1 MAKGNMLLGLSRGS
15 VGDLTFYRRNAQ
27 QITRVRVR
35 KVKNPQTNAQ
45 MIQRTINRTAVAAY
59 GVLKE
64 ICNHSFEGV
73 SYGANSY
80 SEFLR
85 INMNILR
92 VMAAEDGENTKSYLP
107 KGFNGLVA
115 MPFQVSSGSLSFH
128 APEYRDN
135 LLKWSKIVPVA
146 EPANMT
152 YADFASYIGAQQGDQ
167 VTFVAV
173 RTSLSAGVDEPFGA
187 ESVVARVI
195 LEPRNGEFAETAFLA
210 RIGEETNQFA
220 VNDPNLRNEGRVVF
234 AFESP
239 SGTGQSLSVGVYDD
253 ASEVPSMAG
262 CAILSRQ
269 SPSGDWLRSKA
280 ILGYDDT
287 FRENGYTL
295 RAASLVS
302 GVDIP
307 VTSDWYLNNAV
318 V

>member
-27 QITRVRVR
+27 QIARVRVR

-64 ICNHSFEGV
+64 ICNHSFEGI
-73 SYGANSY
+73 SYGAKSY

-85 INMNILR
+85 INMNMLR
-92 VMAAEDGENTKSYLP
+92 VMAAENGENTKSYLP

-115 MPFQVSSGSLSFH
+115 MPFQVSSGSLSFVV
-128 APEYRDN
+128 PEYRDN
-135 LLKWSKIVPVA
+135 LIKWNKAVPVA
-146 EPANMT
+146 EPTNMT
-152 YADFASYIGAQQGDQ
+152 YADFAALIGAQQGDQ
-167 VTFVAV
+167 LTILHV
-173 RTSLSAGVDEPFGA
+173 RTSISAGVDEPFGA
-187 ESVVARVI
+187 ELLVARII
-195 LEPRNGEFAETAFLA
+195 LDPRNGEFAETNFLSRVA
-210 RIGEETNQFA
+210 EGENIFR
-220 VNDPNLRNEGRVVF
+220 VNDPNLRNEGVVNF
-234 AFESP
+234 SFETPGGTSTYIGAGITDG
-239 SGTGQSLSVGVYDD
+239 SGEDEY
-253 ASEVPSMAG
+253 MAG

-280 ILGYDDT
+280 VLGYDPL
-287 FRENGYTL
+287 FNENGYTL

-307 VTSDWYLNNAV
+307 VTSDWYLNNAE
-318 V
+318 